1 MSRFANGNILST
13 PSRFIIQCKLNIQNF
28 CLFVIFVSAVML
40 GAILI
45 GFKTL
50 MTLSIWR
57 CILTHIF
64 FWLNTENNADPYIIK
79 PPSLSSTRKR
89 DNEPEGTLFSWFQR
103 ILFLPHQS
111 NVMDHSWPLA
121 MDHIC
126 KNKKPC
132 LYVHKRTSTKLSRP
146 SNPSLGKSKST
157 SFIFV
162 YNSYLLT
169 IFYRL
174 ALPKYSSSCQ
184 GLL

>member
-1 MSRFANGNILST
+1 MSRFANRNIPST
-13 PSRFIIQCKLNIQNF
+13 PSRFIRQCKMNIQNF

-45 GFKTL
+45 GFKT
-50 MTLSIWR
+50 SIWC

-64 FWLNTENNADPYIIK
+64 FSLNTENNADPYIIK
-79 PPSLSSTRKR
+79 PPNLSSTRKC
-89 DNEPEGTLFSWFQR
+89 DNEPQGIAFSWFGP

-111 NVMDHSWPLA
+111 NVIDHSWPLA

-126 KNKKPC
+126 KNKNPY
-132 LYVHKRTSTKLSRP
+132 LYVHKKTSAKLSRP
-146 SNPSLGKSKST
+146 SNPSLGKWKCI

-162 YNSYLLT
+162 
-169 IFYRL
+169 FYPLFYKL

-184 GLL
+184 GLT